1 MSNIKVKKIKNC
13 TLKVK
18 SCEQVVPLNLYDGF
32 TKYTIYVSPE
42 VHAHATQDLSFAS
55 SLLDQHKT
63 SLTKQ
68 ASNAL
73 STNIENN
80 SPNVLNFDC
89 LDVDSSD
96 EVDSF
101 IDEENI
107 VNNNSNNLRLNWTSQ
122 KTQLLLHLYEKHST
136 SLDNG
141 EIKNNRLFWKYL
153 QQGMAKEGYKFTVE
167 QLKTKINNLKKM
179 FKDVQDHNAQSGN
192 NRKTCEHYDI
202 LYNLFSKKPWI
213 KPLSSA
219 GSDIPMGKELE
230 EELLSSKRKK
240 LSTSDWK
247 SEFVEEYKRDK
258 QLTRK
263 ETAEYRKQK
272 LNILREIAEAMKK

>member
-1 MSNIKVKKIKNC
+1 M
-13 TLKVK
+13 
-18 SCEQVVPLNLYDGF
+18 
-32 TKYTIYVSPE
+32 
-42 VHAHATQDLSFAS
+42 SFAS

-73 STNIENN
+73 TTNIENN

-89 LDVDSSD
+89 LDVDSPD
-96 EVDSF
+96 EIDSF

-107 VNNNSNNLRLNWTSQ
+107 VNNNSSKRMIFCDIFKLHPSVILQNYISDNLRLNWTSQ

-192 NRKTCEHYDI
+192 NRKTCEHYD
-202 LYNLFSKKPWI
+202 
-213 KPLSSA
+213 
-219 GSDIPMGKELE
+219 
-230 EELLSSKRKK
+230 
-240 LSTSDWK
+240 
-247 SEFVEEYKRDK
+247 V
-258 QLTRK
+258 
-263 ETAEYRKQK
+263 
-272 LNILREIAEAMKK
+272 NI